1 MIALSLAAILFILFF
16 VEKPVL
22 ASSNRW
28 NCLITHDNY
37 QFNLCPLLEER
48 HNSGRVDLV
57 LRYETPP
64 TITTIVYN
72 ISLDGPL
79 RKSEAIPDDEQVS
92 PASANWGV
100 QACSYSSSSA
110 LTELGSV

>member
-1 MIALSLAAILFILFF
+1 MIAFSLAATLLVLTF
-16 VEKPVL
+16 VETPVV

-57 LRYETPP
+57 LHYETPP

-72 ISLDGPL
+72 ISLNGPL

-100 QACSYSSSSA
+100 QVVQIRHLVY
-110 LTELGSV
+110 